1 MREELSIKMEQ
12 LPKTRWSEIAKL
24 LSGRTD
30 NEIKNFWNSKHRKKK
45 FLSKNRTDESSSSHE
60 HQKSPTSDTIHPIS
74 ILESSYQLNYQPTHT
89 SSNQSA
95 IIDSS
100 QSHVNNPCIPTI
112 TNDNNQPNHGLKVN
126 QVYTI
131 PSNGHM
137 ISSVSHDHRYLSPSM
152 FGMSSIPTSGRLS
165 LSYYNNHHQLM
176 HPMFNPSFGQHASTL
191 INSNQSSISNA
202 SACYY
207 SYHHQLKQPVFNPTA
222 SHSISSS
229 RSSISNAFSI
239 MMHGC
244 TNSSASNDHLSS
256 PMFSTSSIRS
266 SISMTS
272 IPTSNVEIFPTE
284 DHMNTSSSSSIGDY
298 QTNSSQP
305 QMEFDI
311 NEFFN
316 FGVFDDNS
324 TEAQASGVNY
334 KIT

>member
-1 MREELSIKMEQ
+1 MRKELSIKMEQ
-12 LPKTRWSEIAKL
+12 LPETRWSKIAKL
-24 LSGRTD
+24 LPGRTD
-30 NEIKNFWNSKHRKKK
+30 NEIKNFWNSKQRKKK
-45 FLSKNRTDESSSSHE
+45 FLSKNQTDESSSSHE
-60 HQKSPTSDTIHPIS
+60 HQKSQTSDPIHPIS

-100 QSHVNNPCIPTI
+100 QSLVNNPRIPTI
-112 TNDNNQPNHGLKVN
+112 TKYNNQSNHGLNMHSSTARTLN

-131 PSNGHM
+131 P
-137 ISSVSHDHRYLSPSM
+137 
-152 FGMSSIPTSGRLS
+152 TSGRLN

-176 HPMFNPSFGQHASTL
+176 HPMFKPALGQTTSSL
-191 INSNQSSISNA
+191 INYNQSSISNA
-202 SACYY
+202 SPCYY
-207 SYHHQLKQPVFNPTA
+207 SNHHQLMKPVFNPTA
-222 SHSISSS
+222 SHSLSSS

-256 PMFSTSSIRS
+256 PMLSTSSIPS

-272 IPTSNVEIFPTE
+272 IPTSNVEG
-284 DHMNTSSSSSIGDY
+284 HMNTNSSSLIGDH
-298 QTNSSQP
+298 QTKSSQP
-305 QMEFDI
+305 QTEFDI

-324 TEAQASGVNY
+324 TEAQTNGVNY
-334 KIT
+334 NYFIASESSVHAKSHDRVIK